1 MKTEKRDVLRF
12 LKRIGVDT
20 RFVSVVLPYLYIN
33 NLRFSK
39 FSRKRE
45 ELVHKKYPQLQIVRS
60 TIFQKICTRSS
71 KIIGDS
77 LNPREIVLIRTGPKV
92 EDKVLEII
100 LEPYTRKY
108 GIQLIQKKFELEEI
122 GKTLTHDFEVIAL
135 PLTLDH
141 EVKNILNQIFTGKK
155 IKMQSSQDKI
165 EKIRLIYPL
174 VNVPL
179 NWIYGW
185 LEVDAKAHHL
195 EGDDKLVHEFLQFLE
210 TIIPQVR
217 ENILKSSRFLSK

>member
-1 MKTEKRDVLRF
+1 MEPEKKDVLRF

-20 RFVSVVLPYLYIN
+20 RFVSVVLPLLYIN

-45 ELVHKKYPQLQIVRS
+45 ELVYKKYPQLQIVRS

-77 LNPREIVLIRTGPKV
+77 LYPQERVLIRPVTILD
-92 EDKVLEII
+92 EVLAII

-108 GIQLIQKKFELEEI
+108 GIQLIQKKIELEEI
-122 GKTLTHDFEVIAL
+122 GKSFTDHFDVIAL

-141 EVKNILNQIFTGKK
+141 EVKNVLNQIFTGKK
-155 IKMQSSQDKI
+155 IKMQSSPAKI
-165 EKIRLIYPL
+165 GKFRLIYPL
-174 VNVPL
+174 INVPL
-179 NWIYGW
+179 NWICSY
-185 LEVDAKAHHL
+185 LEVDAKTYPL
-195 EGDDKLVHEFLQFLE
+195 RDEDKIVHEFLQFLE
-210 TIIPQVR
+210 SIIPQVR
-217 ENILKSSRFLSK
+217 ENILKSSRYLAE